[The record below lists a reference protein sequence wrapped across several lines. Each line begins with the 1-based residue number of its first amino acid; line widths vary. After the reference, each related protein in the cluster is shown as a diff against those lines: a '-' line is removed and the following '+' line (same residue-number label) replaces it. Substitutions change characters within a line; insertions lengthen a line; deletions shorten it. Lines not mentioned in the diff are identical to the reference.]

1 MKNRVQLVITALLGF
16 LLGASGSSAQEN
28 PLLNQELSGELN
40 QDQTQN
46 TLQHQ
51 SQDSELTESHTPIS
65 RREAS
70 DSAREA
76 FEGRVLNV
84 RLDGAIWRIRMDQE
98 GNVFN
103 VMVDANSGKV
113 SRATE

>member
-1 MKNRVQLVITALLGF
+1 MKNRVQLFITALLGF

-28 PLLNQELSGELN
+28 PELGQEN
-40 QDQTQN
+40 HQDTQGQLQN
-46 TLQHQ
+46 TLPDQ
-51 SQDSELTESHTPIS
+51 QDSELSDSHTPIS
-65 RREAS
+65 QREAY
-70 DSAREA
+70 DFAREA